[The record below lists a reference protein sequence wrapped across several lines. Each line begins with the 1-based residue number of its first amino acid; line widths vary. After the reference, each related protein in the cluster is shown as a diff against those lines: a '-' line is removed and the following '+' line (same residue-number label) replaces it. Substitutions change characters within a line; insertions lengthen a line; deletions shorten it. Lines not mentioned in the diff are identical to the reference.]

1 MTMYGI
7 KQTVRVLGIS
17 LAVFLVLLIAVFGLA
32 QTEAGKRQVTAMA
45 AMLLSQ
51 GTDVKVQF
59 GRLEGM
65 VPFDLRLDHFS
76 VSDKRGVWLEVADAT
91 FRWSAADLLR
101 GRIHITEL
109 GAAAIELT
117 RMPKGREVKKPV
129 ETRPPEG
136 LKWLQ
141 SLIVDRVSVDRLATG
156 TEVLGEKAVFELKGR
171 IMAFDPACGR
181 VSSLRMQRID
191 GVKAGAL
198 VTAALK
204 GEPAVLAL
212 RVDAEE
218 GAGGFVAA
226 MFGDRISG
234 PFVFA
239 LAGEAP
245 VTAWKG
251 KMHAGIGQAGDFDAT
266 IEVCVS
272 DDRKGITL
280 SVDGGMQLAHASVPA
295 RLAPLLAGRNS
306 FAVTAGFTQARGI
319 EIDRCTLETETAA
332 LQLNGLL
339 DLKTERLQGDFS
351 LRIDDLSA
359 LQAVA
364 ECELAGSVALNGK
377 FSGAAFQPR
386 VAISVKLTGL
396 EAEKIRASSI
406 EGTLDLD
413 FPGPLASPFPGL
425 RISGDGA
432 ADGLVWQGAEPLPE
446 TSITWSLIA
455 EGPVD
460 NAISISKLELA
471 GETLTLAASGRVG
484 VEDLTGKA
492 EIELGIHD
500 LTPLS
505 RFLGFEL
512 SGSTRVCASLE
523 GNGRQSVFSARIRGK
538 ANIAEQDDSF
548 LSAILA
554 PEVVCAA
561 DIKLE
566 EGTRLT
572 ISDFF
577 VETAAAKL
585 TAETCLDLSSKAVS
599 GGWQF
604 TLPQLE
610 ALSDVIRRPVAG
622 SLRVDGEI
630 GGSFDMARLKARAT
644 GNDLLMDG
652 LNFEELDLTLFADG
666 LPAKPE
672 GRIRL
677 DLRHGE
683 DTILAE
689 AGYILED
696 RRLLF
701 SPIFVQALAGEL
713 TGKLAFDMKSLL
725 VRGDLD
731 AACSDLSGL
740 SVFLGEKLGG
750 SVDLGVQ
757 FVSSEERQDVEF
769 RFKGHDLATPFGDA
783 GEVRLTGSVKDVY
796 GAARGTAEIEA
807 RAIQEGELAL
817 ATLSFSAS
825 GDKEEIAFSGSADGR
840 YDTPFDVQ
848 AEGVLKVSA
857 KGERLEITRFQG
869 TCGDLP
875 VAIAGPATF
884 RHTLEGYSLDRLAL
898 NLGQGNL
905 HASGNLG
912 DKQVNIT
919 VDIEGLPLEALRP
932 AGVPADLSGF
942 MTGHLTATQEGG
954 QVNAMVQLHVTEV
967 RPADSDRCFA
977 TVAAEAELRKGKV
990 SANLTLEGLAEKP
1003 IKARLNLPVTLF
1015 LAPFDLKLPPEGDL
1029 EGHLAG
1035 EIDLARVG
1043 ALLILNDQSIRGRLD
1058 VTLAVAGTVA
1068 APNMTGTAH
1077 LYGGGYENV
1086 RSGTVLTN
1094 FDVRMPIKDSM
1105 IIIEETKGSDGNNG
1119 TVSIS
1124 GRLDFSADKGSPF
1137 ECDLV
1142 LKDATV
1148 CRLDELTVVA
1158 GGQVSLS
1165 GTPAEALLSGKLE
1178 VKSVEIRIPD
1188 RLPPEIAE
1196 LEIVEINHPAGE
1208 PEHEPPSQRTSSRKL
1223 LLDFAIESP
1232 ARIFLRGR
1240 GLDSEW
1246 GGAVR
1251 VTRSTDD
1258 PMITGDLSVL
1268 RGHFDFMGKRFSLNQ
1283 GSLFFYGASPPDPFL
1298 DITCKV
1304 KSNDITAFLRASG
1317 PISALEG
1324 SISSEPPLPSDE
1336 IISRLLFGRAS
1347 SEITPIQGLQL
1358 AYALNTLAGGQG
1370 GGWDVMGY
1378 TRNLLG
1384 VDRLDVKQSDENG
1397 ELTVGAGMY
1406 VNRHVY
1412 LELEQGLSPGSGK
1425 GTVQVEITPDV
1436 TIESEIGGELDA
1448 GIGIRWKHDY

>member
-1 MTMYGI
+1 MYGI
-7 KQTVRVLGIS
+7 KQTARVLGIS

-32 QTEAGKRQVTAMA
+32 QTETGKRQVTAIA
-45 AMLLSQ
+45 AMLLNE
-51 GTDVKVQF
+51 GPDVKVQF

-76 VSDKRGVWLEVADAT
+76 VSDKGGVWLEVADAT

-117 RMPKGREVKKPV
+117 RMPKGGEVKKPA

-141 SLIVDRVSVDRLATG
+141 SLIVDRVSVDRLAIG

-181 VSSLRMQRID
+181 VSFMRLQRID
-191 GVKAGAL
+191 GIKAGAL

-204 GEPAVLAL
+204 GDPAVLAL
-212 RVDAEE
+212 RVEVEE

-226 MFGDRISG
+226 MFGDGISG
-234 PFVFA
+234 PFVFV
-239 LAGEAP
+239 LSGEAP

-251 KMHAGIGQAGDFDAT
+251 KIHSGIGQAGDLDAT
-266 IEVCVS
+266 IEVCAS

-295 RLAPLLAGRNS
+295 WLAPLLAGRNR
-306 FAVTAGFTQARGI
+306 FALTGGFTQAKGI
-319 EIDRCTLETETAA
+319 EIGRCTLETETAA
-332 LQLNGLL
+332 LQLSGLL

-351 LRIDDLSA
+351 LRIDSLSVLEA
-359 LQAVA
+359 FAG
-364 ECELAGSVALNGK
+364 CELAGSVALNGK
-377 FSGAAFQPR
+377 ISGAALQPR

-413 FPGPLASPFPGL
+413 FPGPLASHFPGL

-432 ADGLVWQGAEPLPE
+432 ADGLVWQGAEPPE
-446 TSITWSLIA
+446 TRITWSLIA

-460 NAISISKLELA
+460 DVISISKLELA

-512 SGSTRVCASLE
+512 SGSTRVYASLE
-523 GNGRQSVFSARIRGK
+523 GDGRQSVFSARIRGK
-538 ANIAEQDDSF
+538 ADIAEQDDSF

-577 VETAAAKL
+577 IETAAAKL
-585 TAETCLDLSSKAVS
+585 TAETFLDLSSKAVS

-610 ALSDVIRRPVAG
+610 ALSNIIKRPVAG

-630 GGSFDMARLKARAT
+630 GGSFDMARLEARAT
-644 GNDLLMDG
+644 GNDLVMEG
-652 LNFEELDLTLFADG
+652 LKFEELDLTLCADS

-701 SPIFVQALAGEL
+701 SPISVRALAGEL

-740 SVFLGEKLGG
+740 SVFLGKKLGG

-783 GEVRLTGSVKDVY
+783 GEVRLAGSVKDVY

-840 YDTPFDVQ
+840 YNTPFDVQ

-884 RHTLEGYSLDRLAL
+884 RHTSEGYSLDRLAL
-898 NLGQGNL
+898 NLGRGNL

-919 VDIEGLPLEALRP
+919 VDVEGLPLEALRP

-942 MTGHLTATQEGG
+942 MTGHLSATQERGE
-954 QVNAMVQLHVTEV
+954 VNAMVQVHVTEV
-967 RPADSDRCFA
+967 RPADSDLCFA

-990 SANLTLEGLAEKP
+990 SADLTLEGLAEKP
-1003 IKARLNLPVTLF
+1003 IKARLDLPVTLS
-1015 LAPFDLKLPPEGDL
+1015 LLPFDLKLPPKGDL

-1043 ALLILNDQSIRGRLD
+1043 ALLILDDQSVQGRLD

-1094 FDVRMPIKDSM
+1094 FDVRLTTKDSM

-1119 TVSIS
+1119 TVSVS
-1124 GRLDFSADKGSPF
+1124 GWLDFSADKGFPF
-1137 ECDLV
+1137 ECDIV

-1158 GGQVSLS
+1158 GGEVALS
-1165 GTPAEALLSGKLE
+1165 GTPAEALVSGKLE

-1208 PEHEPPSQRTSSRKL
+1208 PEHEPPSQRTSSRNL
-1223 LLDFAIESP
+1223 LLDIAIESP
-1232 ARIFLRGR
+1232 ARVFLRGR

-1251 VTRSTDD
+1251 VTRNTDE

-1298 DITCKV
+1298 DITCEAKN
-1304 KSNDITAFLRASG
+1304 NDITAFLHVSG
-1317 PISALEG
+1317 PISALEL

-1336 IISRLLFGRAS
+1336 IISRLLFGHAA

-1370 GGWDVMGY
+1370 DGWDVMGY

-1384 VDRLDVKQSDENG
+1384 VDRLEVKQSDENG
-1397 ELTVGAGMY
+1397 EFTVGAGMY
-1406 VNRHVY
+1406 VNRGVY

>member
-1 MTMYGI
+1 MCGI
-7 KQTVRVLGIS
+7 KQTARILGIS
-17 LAVFLVLLIAVFGLA
+17 LAVFLVLLIALFGLA
-32 QTEAGKRQVTAMA
+32 QTEAGKRQVTAIA
-45 AMLLSQ
+45 GMLLSE
-51 GTDVKVQF
+51 GPDVKVQF

-76 VSDKRGVWLEVADAT
+76 VSDKGGIWLEVADAT
-91 FRWSAADLLR
+91 FRWSVADLLR

-117 RMPKGREVKKPV
+117 RMPKGGEVKKPA

-141 SLIVDRVSVDRLATG
+141 SLIVDRVSVDRLAIG

-181 VSSLRMQRID
+181 VSFMRLQRID
-191 GVKAGAL
+191 GIKAGAL

-204 GEPAVLAL
+204 GDPAVLAL
-212 RVDAEE
+212 RVEVEE

-226 MFGDRISG
+226 MFGDGISG
-234 PFVFA
+234 PFVFV
-239 LAGEAP
+239 LSGEAP

-251 KMHAGIGQAGDFDAT
+251 KIHAGIGQAGDLDAT
-266 IEVCVS
+266 IEVCAA

-280 SVDGGMQLAHASVPA
+280 SVDGGMQLAPASVPA
-295 RLAPLLAGRNS
+295 WLAPLLAGRNR
-306 FAVTAGFTQARGI
+306 FALTGGFTQAKGI
-319 EIDRCTLETETAA
+319 EIGRCTLETETAA
-332 LQLNGLL
+332 LQLSGLL

-351 LRIDDLSA
+351 LRIDSLSVLEA
-359 LQAVA
+359 FAG
-364 ECELAGSVALNGK
+364 CELAGSVALNGK
-377 FSGAAFQPR
+377 ISGAALQPR

-396 EAEKIRASSI
+396 EAEKIRTSSI

-425 RISGDGA
+425 RISGYGA
-432 ADGLVWQGAEPLPE
+432 ADGLVWQGAEPPE
-446 TSITWSLIA
+446 TRIRWSLIA

-460 NAISISKLELA
+460 DVISISKLELA

-500 LTPLS
+500 LRPLS

-538 ANIAEQDDSF
+538 ADIAEQDDSC

-566 EGTRLT
+566 GGTRLT

-577 VETAAAKL
+577 IETAAVKL
-585 TAETCLDLSSKAVS
+585 TAETFLDLSSKAVS
-599 GGWQF
+599 GRWQF

-630 GGSFDMARLKARAT
+630 GGSFDMARLEARAT
-644 GNDLLMDG
+644 GNDLVMDG
-652 LNFEELDLTLFADG
+652 LNFEELDLTLCADG

-672 GRIRL
+672 GHIRL

-689 AGYILED
+689 AGYIFED
-696 RRLLF
+696 QRILF
-701 SPIFVQALAGEL
+701 SPISVQALAGEL
-713 TGKLAFDMKSLL
+713 TGKLAFDMNSLL

-740 SVFLGEKLGG
+740 SVFLGKKLGG

-783 GEVRLTGSVKDVY
+783 GEVRLAGSVKDVY

-840 YDTPFDVQ
+840 YNTPFDVQ

-884 RHTLEGYSLDRLAL
+884 RHTSEGYSLDRLAL
-898 NLGQGNL
+898 NLGRGNL

-942 MTGHLTATQEGG
+942 MTGHLSATQERGE
-954 QVNAMVQLHVTEV
+954 VNAMVQVHVTEV
-967 RPADSDRCFA
+967 RPADSDLCFA

-990 SANLTLEGLAEKP
+990 SADLTLEGLAEKP
-1003 IKARLNLPVTLF
+1003 IKARLDLPVTLS
-1015 LAPFDLKLPPEGDL
+1015 LLPFDLKLPPEGDL

-1043 ALLILNDQSIRGRLD
+1043 ALLILDDQSVQGRLD

-1094 FDVRMPIKDSM
+1094 FDVRLTTKDSM

-1119 TVSIS
+1119 TVSVS
-1124 GRLDFSADKGSPF
+1124 GWLDFSADKGFPF
-1137 ECDLV
+1137 ECDIV

-1158 GGQVSLS
+1158 GGEVALS
-1165 GTPAEALLSGKLE
+1165 GTPAEALVSGKLE

-1208 PEHEPPSQRTSSRKL
+1208 PEHEPPSQRTSSRNL
-1223 LLDFAIESP
+1223 LLDIAIESP
-1232 ARIFLRGR
+1232 ARVFLRGR

-1251 VTRSTDD
+1251 VTRNTDE

-1298 DITCKV
+1298 DITCEAKN
-1304 KSNDITAFLRASG
+1304 NDITAFLHVSG
-1317 PISALEG
+1317 PISALEL

-1336 IISRLLFGRAS
+1336 IISRLLFGHAA

-1370 GGWDVMGY
+1370 DGWDVMGY

-1384 VDRLDVKQSDENG
+1384 VDRLEVKQSDENG
-1397 ELTVGAGMY
+1397 EFTVGAGMY
-1406 VNRHVY
+1406 VNRGVY

>member
-1 MTMYGI
+1 MYGI
-7 KQTVRVLGIS
+7 KQTARVLGIS

-32 QTEAGKRQVTAMA
+32 QTETGKRQVTAIA
-45 AMLLSQ
+45 AMLLNEGS
-51 GTDVKVQF
+51 DVKVQF

-76 VSDKRGVWLEVADAT
+76 VSDKGGVWLEVADAT

-117 RMPKGREVKKPV
+117 RMPKGGEVKKPA

-141 SLIVDRVSVDRLATG
+141 SLIVDRVSVDRLAIG

-181 VSSLRMQRID
+181 VSFMRLQRID
-191 GVKAGAL
+191 GIKAGAL

-204 GEPAVLAL
+204 GDPAVLAL
-212 RVDAEE
+212 RVEVEE

-226 MFGDRISG
+226 MFGDGISG
-234 PFVFA
+234 PFVFV
-239 LAGEAP
+239 LSGEAP

-251 KMHAGIGQAGDFDAT
+251 KIHAGIGQAGDLDAT
-266 IEVCVS
+266 IEVCAA

-295 RLAPLLAGRNS
+295 WLAPLLAGRNR
-306 FAVTAGFTQARGI
+306 FALTGGFTQARGI
-319 EIDRCTLETETAA
+319 EIGRCTLETETAA
-332 LQLNGLL
+332 LQLSGLL

-351 LRIDDLSA
+351 LRIDSLSVLEA
-359 LQAVA
+359 FAG
-364 ECELAGSVALNGK
+364 CELAGSVALNGK
-377 FSGAAFQPR
+377 ISGAALQPR

-425 RISGDGA
+425 RISGNGA
-432 ADGLVWQGAEPLPE
+432 ADGLVWQGAEPPE
-446 TSITWSLIA
+446 TRITWSLIA

-460 NAISISKLELA
+460 DVISISKLELA

-512 SGSTRVCASLE
+512 SGSTRVYASLE
-523 GNGRQSVFSARIRGK
+523 GDGRQSVFSARIRGK
-538 ANIAEQDDSF
+538 ADIAEQDDSF

-577 VETAAAKL
+577 IETAAAKL
-585 TAETCLDLSSKAVS
+585 TAETFLDLSSKAVS

-610 ALSDVIRRPVAG
+610 ALSNIIKRPVAG
-622 SLRVDGEI
+622 SLRVDGEL
-630 GGSFDMARLKARAT
+630 GGSFDMARLEARAT
-644 GNDLLMDG
+644 GNDLVMEG
-652 LNFEELDLTLFADG
+652 LKFEELDLTLCADS

-701 SPIFVQALAGEL
+701 SPIYVRALAGEL

-740 SVFLGEKLGG
+740 SVFLGKKLGG

-757 FVSSEERQDVEF
+757 FVSSEKRQDVEF

-783 GEVRLTGSVKDVY
+783 GEVRLAGSVKDVY

-840 YDTPFDVQ
+840 YNTPFDVQ

-884 RHTLEGYSLDRLAL
+884 RHRSEGYSLDRLAL
-898 NLGQGNL
+898 NLGRGNL
-905 HASGNLG
+905 HASGSLG

-919 VDIEGLPLEALRP
+919 VDVEGLPLEALRP

-942 MTGHLTATQEGG
+942 MTGHLSATQERGE
-954 QVNAMVQLHVTEV
+954 VNAMVQVHVTEV
-967 RPADSDRCFA
+967 RPADSDLCFA

-990 SANLTLEGLAEKP
+990 SADLTLEGLAEKP
-1003 IKARLNLPVTLF
+1003 IKARLDLPVTLS
-1015 LAPFDLKLPPEGDL
+1015 LLPFDLKLPPEGDL

-1043 ALLILNDQSIRGRLD
+1043 ALLILDDQSVQGRLD

-1094 FDVRMPIKDSM
+1094 FDVRLTTKDSM

-1119 TVSIS
+1119 TVSVS
-1124 GRLDFSADKGSPF
+1124 GWLDFSADKGFPF
-1137 ECDLV
+1137 ECDIV

-1158 GGQVSLS
+1158 GGEVALS
-1165 GTPAEALLSGKLE
+1165 GTPAEALVSGKLE

-1208 PEHEPPSQRTSSRKL
+1208 PEHEPPSQRTSSRNL
-1223 LLDFAIESP
+1223 LLDIAIESP
-1232 ARIFLRGR
+1232 ARVFLRGR

-1251 VTRSTDD
+1251 VTRNTDE

-1298 DITCKV
+1298 DITCEAKN
-1304 KSNDITAFLRASG
+1304 NDITAFLHVSG
-1317 PISALEG
+1317 PISALEL

-1336 IISRLLFGRAS
+1336 IISRLLFGHAA

-1370 GGWDVMGY
+1370 DGWDVMGY

-1384 VDRLDVKQSDENG
+1384 VDRLEVKQSDENG
-1397 ELTVGAGMY
+1397 EFTVGAGMY
-1406 VNRHVY
+1406 VNRGVY